1 MRNTGAVFTEFIMP
15 KKISK
20 KEAKKQIEEF
30 FLNIKDKTP
39 KEVKKIKKFAMNFNL
54 PLKEKRKT
62 FCKKCLSPY
71 KVKKIRIRN
80 KIKSIVCKD
89 CGYVNRWRIK

>member
-1 MRNTGAVFTEFIMP
+1 MP

-20 KEAKKQIEEF
+20 TEAISNIEKF
-30 FLNIKDKTP
+30 FSVVRTKMP
-39 KEVKKIKKFAMNFNL
+39 KEVKKIKTLAMAFNI

-71 KVKKIRIRN
+71 ANPKIRIKNIVKSITCEKCCFVSRW
-80 KIKSIVCKD
+80 KIKIS
-89 CGYVNRWRIK
+89 